1 MIQVCLK
8 CLYFNIYDTDTTF
21 HVQITFVVQN
31 TYMWNVLYDKTKW
44 KKNCKREKNVKQ
56 RLTFALL
63 SDFLQLKGFFL
74 WFLDC
79 SWRVYVTY
87 FILQTQHI
95 AKKWKLKEGSERT
108 CQWEG
113 KWRSRSKFCYG
124 DGHTKHFSQVC
135 KLIELLTLASEYAG
149 NCRRGKNTKRGCLRT
164 YELHSNCCLLYT
176 LITPTA
182 RLL

>member
-1 MIQVCLK
+1 MVQICLK

-87 FILQTQHI
+87 FKLSILQ
-95 AKKWKLKEGSERT
+95 
-108 CQWEG
+108 
-113 KWRSRSKFCYG
+113 
-124 DGHTKHFSQVC
+124 
-135 KLIELLTLASEYAG
+135 
-149 NCRRGKNTKRGCLRT
+149 KNENWKRGVKGRASGR
-164 YELHSNCCLLYT
+164 ESEEVEANSVMV
-176 LITPTA
+176 IQSISVKFVN
-182 RLL
+182 